1 MKASVKKQTGIW
13 VDAQLWQAYRQ
24 QCSREKLKPAEPIE
38 AFLRLAVENG
48 IMETV
53 NMIQTLKKVEAEG
66 LEAYATVLL
75 NWYTNGKRWIMVSD
89 EDEAPIEPMLLE
101 TLKHVQ
107 NPQLRQQIVEALK
120 TSIRQS

>member
-1 MKASVKKQTGIW
+1 MKKQTGIW